1 MFDIHNMMGLEGMS
15 QSQGNHFM
23 NGIAAFIKQSPA
35 GQMARSTTQRHCKKA
50 LAVLKEMSTD
60 GRCVSSLII
69 RDPGRRTCLFIYS
82 EFIEYL

>member
-1 MFDIHNMMGLEGMS
+1 
-15 QSQGNHFM
+15 M

-35 GQMARSTTQRHCKKA
+35 GKMARFTTQRHCKKA

-60 GRCVSSLII
+60 GRCVSFLII
-69 RDPGRRTCLFIYS
+69 RDPGRRTCLFICS